1 MKFLISGGD
10 RLSGE
15 IEVRGS
21 KNAAL
26 PIIAAT
32 LLSEEEIMLENI
44 PLIGDVLAM
53 LDILKSM
60 GSKQRWVDERT
71 LVIKNNEIQ
80 PEKINQDLVNKIR
93 ASVLLV
99 GPLLARFGSAK
110 IHSPGG
116 CHIGVRPLDAHLK
129 AFNDIGAVIKFDEQA
144 GLYNFQLSE
153 IVCSEITLKEQS
165 VTATENLMMFFSL
178 FPGRAEIR
186 LSAVEPHV
194 VDLGNFLRR
203 LGVSVS
209 GLGATNIKI
218 EGRKNLFSKNVR
230 HSIIPDYIEAGT
242 FLVLAAATKSKIGIK
257 NFPAAHLES
266 VLQKAREFGVK
277 YFLKSNLLIVEPS
290 ALKASYVKTQ
300 PHPGF
305 PTDLQSLFGLL
316 ATQAEGESV
325 IFDTL
330 YEGRLKYV
338 EELKKMG
345 AQAKILDPH
354 RAIISG
360 PVDLLGAEIKSLD
373 LRAGALL
380 VIAALAAKGNS
391 VLHNIEQ
398 IDRGYERL
406 EERLTKLGASIV
418 RAD

>member
-1 MKFLISGGD
+1 M
-10 RLSGE
+10 
-15 IEVRGS
+15 
-21 KNAAL
+21 
-26 PIIAAT
+26 
-32 LLSEEEIMLENI
+32 
-44 PLIGDVLAM
+44 
-53 LDILKSM
+53 
-60 GSKQRWVDERT
+60 
-71 LVIKNNEIQ
+71 
-80 PEKINQDLVNKIR
+80 
-93 ASVLLV
+93 
-99 GPLLARFGSAK
+99 
-110 IHSPGG
+110 
-116 CHIGVRPLDAHLK
+116 
-129 AFNDIGAVIKFDEQA
+129 
-144 GLYNFQLSE
+144 
-153 IVCSEITLKEQS
+153 
-165 VTATENLMMFFSL
+165 
-178 FPGRAEIR
+178 
-186 LSAVEPHV
+186 
-194 VDLGNFLRR
+194 
-203 LGVSVS
+203 
-209 GLGATNIKI
+209 
-218 EGRKNLFSKNVR
+218 
-230 HSIIPDYIEAGT
+230 
-242 FLVLAAATKSKIGIK
+242 VLAAATKSKIGIK

-354 RAIISG
+354 RAIIFG
-360 PVDLLGAEIKSLD
+360 PIDLRGAEIKSLD